1 MGLFD
6 AFKKKKEEPKVTPN
20 NPNSVF
26 TLRFTIPYFQVFD
39 KTNPKLRA
47 FPVRLACGG
56 SVQYRITDPTLC
68 FDNVPLGEM
77 LPEQLDE
84 HVKDSLTS
92 SVKHLINS
100 IDYIPLLQFERE
112 LIRINDA
119 AKEYLVQH
127 FEEEYGISLRTFN
140 LTRISYDEED
150 ANYQMLF
157 QQSQEIAS
165 RLTSYEVENLD
176 YERERRK
183 KILSQQDE
191 LDDMLHE
198 IEVRARKIS
207 VEEEFMARELSLRE
221 QKLASDLK
229 LRRAQSEVELEEE
242 KAALDMERNRRTL
255 DEDIHARRVKTNT
268 DSYLAKQGTA
278 GMAERDSELF
288 KIELDRKRREM
299 EEDMHARR
307 VATDSGAKLSDSLG
321 KHPMPGLGSRPAPS
335 LGDSKPKDGGL
346 DLGSL

>member
-119 AKEYLVQH
+119 AKEYLVPR

-150 ANYQMLF
+150 VNYQLLF

-165 RLTSYEVENLD
+165 RLTSYEVEDLD

-191 LDDMLHE
+191 YDDLQRERE
-198 IEVRARKIS
+198 IRARRLN
-207 VEEEFMARELSLRE
+207 VEEELMARENALRE
-221 QKLASDLK
+221 QRSASDINI
-229 LRRAQSEVELEEE
+229 RRAELAIDVEEQR
-242 KAALDMERNRRTL
+242 AALDIERSRRTL
-255 DEDIHARRVKTNT
+255 DEDIYARRVKTDT
-268 DSYLAKQGTA
+268 DSFVAKESCPVGE
-278 GMAERDSELF
+278 ERDELF
-288 KIELDRKRREM
+288 KFELERKRKELD
-299 EEDMHARR
+299 EDMHARR
-307 VATDSGAKLSDSLG
+307 VATDSGAKLADSLG
-321 KHPMPGLGSRPAPS
+321 KRSMPGLGGNPAPS
-335 LGDSKPKDGGL
+335 LGGSKPKDGGL